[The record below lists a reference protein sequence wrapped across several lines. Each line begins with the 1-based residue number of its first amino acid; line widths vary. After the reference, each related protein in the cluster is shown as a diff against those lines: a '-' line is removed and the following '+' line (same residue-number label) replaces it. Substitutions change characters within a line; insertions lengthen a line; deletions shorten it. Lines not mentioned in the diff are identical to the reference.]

1 MNRPAPPR
9 SPAARSPA
17 ARRARAIQQMRERL
31 ARDRFPR
38 LQMALIVA
46 LTGGLG
52 LLASFVLLQ
61 LGLDTMAL
69 RYPLALGCAYAF
81 FLGLLWLW
89 LRTNAADHADL
100 AHLLDLPDGG
110 LAPRADTAATVH
122 SGGGGDFGGG
132 GASASFDD
140 PGSSGG
146 LGAAV
151 DAMDAMDA
159 MDAGSTDALGNAVSA
174 AADSEGFAIP
184 LVAIALAIGLALA
197 MLYVVYIAPVLFA
210 ELLVDGALSYA
221 LFRHLRGQDPAHW
234 LSSTVRRTA
243 LPFAA
248 TAVFLALAG
257 AAMAL
262 YAPGAHSLGQVIAH
276 TARR

>member
-1 MNRPAPPR
+1 MARMNHPAPPR
-9 SPAARSPA
+9 SAA
-17 ARRARAIQQMRERL
+17 ARRALAIQQMRERL
-31 ARDRFPR
+31 ARDSFPR

-46 LTGGLG
+46 LTGGFG

-61 LGLDTMAL
+61 LGLDAMAL

-100 AHLLDLPDGG
+100 GHLLDLPDLPGS
-110 LAPRADTAATVH
+110 LARRSDTAPAVQ

-140 PGSSGG
+140 PG
-146 LGAAV
+146 AAGTTV
-151 DAMDAMDA
+151 DAMDTAP
-159 MDAGSTDALGNAVSA
+159 TDALGDAVSA

-184 LVAIALAIGLALA
+184 LVAIAMAIGLVLA

-221 LFRHLRGQDPAHW
+221 LFRHLRGRDPAHW

-257 AAMAL
+257 GAMAL
-262 YAPGAHSLGQVIAH
+262 YAPGAHSLGQAIAH
-276 TARR
+276 STRR